1 MIRLPE
7 LGVPDFAA
15 LLANG
20 RSPDCWQQQL
30 AHQTAQPKKVAQAC
44 RWLDELAQQH
54 VPRLQSGPLLGAC
67 LAELVADAPP
77 AAAPE
82 EAARPR
88 APRPAASTPRQA
100 SSTSKRR
107 IPLPQRGSPGKP
119 AAWSAARR
127 ADAGLLRKWAKE
139 TAVSRTGKPARQ
151 PLQPA
156 QAWPRAPLPAINQA
170 EAAKHGDAHGLPA
183 HLAQR
188 IRQQLTLPETAVGQ
202 PTSAKHST
210 SLVSSGAP
218 AAPTPEMEKPT
229 RPLEA
234 QWRQPLFGQT
244 APQGLLAQLDTNA
257 TPAEPMK
264 ARQTDNPASP
274 PPQAGAGKPTP
285 PAAPGSAPPRRQE
298 TAPWEGLRQQQPL
311 ANPPKMPLNAGQ
323 ARPSAGSRP
332 QGETAV
338 SEAALP
344 QSDEAEAGWLTA
356 PRLAPPQLAERLPR
370 LRPLPPP
377 GTFANQPVAA
387 AAARKSA
394 QREATAAATEA
405 PEALHTL
412 ARQIKQIL
420 DEESRRHG
428 IEV

>member
-30 AHQTAQPKKVAQAC
+30 ARQTAQPKKVAQAYH
-44 RWLDELAQQH
+44 WLDELAQQH

-82 EAARPR
+82 EDTRPR

-100 SSTSKRR
+100 SSASKRR

-119 AAWSAARR
+119 AAWPPARR
-127 ADAGLLRKWAKE
+127 ADAGLLRKWAKDK
-139 TAVSRTGKPARQ
+139 AVSRAGKPAHQ
-151 PLQPA
+151 PLQPS
-156 QAWPRAPLPAINQA
+156 QARPRTPLPAINQA
-170 EAAKHGDAHGLPA
+170 EAAQHGDAHGLPA

-202 PTSAKHST
+202 PTSAS

-218 AAPTPEMEKPT
+218 AASPPEMEKPT
-229 RPLEA
+229 KPLEA
-234 QWRQPLFGQT
+234 QWRQSLFGQT
-244 APQGLLAQLDTNA
+244 APQGLLAQLNTNA
-257 TPAEPMK
+257 TPAEPVK
-264 ARQTDNPASP
+264 TRQTDNPASP
-274 PPQAGAGKPTP
+274 PPQTGAGKTTP
-285 PAAPGSAPPRRQE
+285 PVAPGSAPPRRQR
-298 TAPWEGLRQQQPL
+298 TVPWEGLRQQQPL
-311 ANPPKMPLNAGQ
+311 ANPPKMPLNAEQ
-323 ARPSAGSRP
+323 ACLSAGSRP
-332 QGETAV
+332 QEETAV
-338 SEAALP
+338 PEAALP

-356 PRLAPPQLAERLPR
+356 PRLAPPQLADRLPR

-377 GTFANQPVAA
+377 GTFANQPAA
-387 AAARKSA
+387 AATARKSA
-394 QREATAAATEA
+394 QREATAAAAEA
-405 PEALHTL
+405 PEALHIL